1 MHTPRLFRL
10 ALLLCASTVTSS
22 LFLPAYAENREIP
35 TVEQDAIM
43 HSDIFVNR
51 GEPDNIRD
59 DYFRMGELGVLLPTY
74 HREALFLAYR
84 SLTLDKKTLQQ
95 QKQNTPRKEAKTPE
109 EAEKNGFW
117 LLQRTFV
124 TEKAPAL
131 EIDVYKTM
139 PGHPYASFIN
149 CGNGAFLLAGETL
162 KALHTGKKYKM
173 PELQQWLQ
181 AQDSVFERCG
191 DKKEGVTLAPMPAEL
206 PASSALYLRQL
217 RQYQIAAAHFYEG
230 NYRESQRRF
239 DAIASDK
246 AHPLRAWASH
256 SALRSMMRAASLD
269 TGFIDRWGQI
279 RASSDSAETRRA
291 NANAAQEEHYKKM
304 EAAHAQLKQ
313 RGKLILA
320 DKSLASVH
328 GAVNELLNNAP
339 AILVPH
345 LAYQELT
352 ANLGRLTQ
360 DPVQTGELSKWSAL
374 GDKLFDLYS
383 GNHKLLASLRA
394 QHSHFDWIRTIQ
406 GCTDNPD
413 SPNYSGLCQTEHAHA
428 LAQWQA
434 KPGRAWLVATLI
446 TAQEL
451 TPPLEKAI
459 QEAKN
464 VTSDSPE
471 FFTVRY
477 YSARLL
483 RLAGRS
489 DEAKAMVNAV
499 LNTSGGYI
507 NHPALHH
514 ADSASNL
521 FRQERFALAQNA
533 LEAFTYALRRGG
545 LPYEA
550 DDILNRRLAARD
562 LLRLANISPNER
574 QMLVAAWWR
583 ADMAGD
589 KETADA
595 AASKVGAILPQLNDF
610 ARRYI
615 ASKEAQ
621 ERSFILASMAAQWN
635 ISPVLFT
642 PEKEFAVKRKG
653 SSMLTWCS
661 FDSADFKERAK
672 FQRSPVVT
680 LDLASDPALRDAEMA
695 RLRQIGS
702 GADWL
707 MRTSLQRYAANPKDR
722 EIGFVLQKA
731 IAASS
736 TNCPY
741 WDDKLLKQAQELSAK
756 IQPLTPKA
764 TAATTATGQAA
775 ISEQILR
782 RTYDYYKNSKAN
794 QKEYRTFHLLVKS
807 EDAAKAALA
816 QIAAGASF
824 ESVARKITLDPG
836 SKDKGGDLDWGL
848 PEYYTGNFAAAMRE
862 MKAPGLYPRPV
873 KTEFGWH
880 LIMIKDIRP
889 ALIPTFE
896 EMRPELEKALRK
908 EGGK

>member
-1 MHTPRLFRL
+1 MRHLWPFRL
-10 ALLLCASTVTSS
+10 PLLLCASTLASS
-22 LFLPAYAENREIP
+22 LCLPAYAEKREIP

-43 HSDIFVNR
+43 RSDIFVNR
-51 GEPDNIRD
+51 GAPENTRD

-84 SLTLDKKTLQQ
+84 ALTLDKNTLQQ
-95 QKQNTPRKEAKTPE
+95 QKQNTPRKEAKPSQDPD
-109 EAEKNGFW
+109 KNTFW
-117 LLQRTFV
+117 LEQRKLV
-124 TEKAPAL
+124 TDKALAE
-131 EIDVYKTM
+131 EIDVYKTV
-139 PGHPYASFIN
+139 PGLTWVSYIN
-149 CGNGAFLLAGETL
+149 CGNGAFVLAGETL
-162 KALHTGKKYKM
+162 KALQASKKYKA
-173 PELQQWLQ
+173 PELAQWLQ
-181 AQDSVFERCG
+181 AQDTVFERCA
-191 DKKEGVTLAPMPAEL
+191 DKKDGATLSPIPAEL

-217 RQYQIAAAHFYEG
+217 RQYQIAAAYFYEG

-256 SALRSMMRAASLD
+256 SALRSMMRGASLD
-269 TGFIDRWGQI
+269 NGFIDRWGQI
-279 RASSDSAETRRA
+279 RSSSDSAETRRA

-304 EAAHAQLKQ
+304 EAAHAQLMQ
-313 RGKLILA
+313 RGKQILA

-328 GAVNELLNNAP
+328 GAVTELLNNAP

-345 LAYQELT
+345 LAYRELT
-352 ANLGRLTQ
+352 ASLGRLTQ
-360 DPVQTGELSKWSAL
+360 DPVQTGEMDKWSAL
-374 GDKLFDLYS
+374 GDNLFDLYS

-394 QHSHFDWIRTIQ
+394 QHSYFDWIRTIQ
-406 GCTDNPD
+406 GCTDNPA
-413 SPNYSGLCQTEHAHA
+413 SPNYSGQCQTEHGHA

-451 TPPLEKAI
+451 TPALEKAI
-459 QEAKN
+459 QAAKN
-464 VTSDSPE
+464 VTPDSPE
-471 FFTVRY
+471 YFTVRY

-489 DEAKAMVNAV
+489 DEAKAMLDAV

-514 ADSASNL
+514 ADSANNL
-521 FRQERFALAQNA
+521 LRQERFALANNA

-550 DDILNRRLAARD
+550 DEILNRRLAARD
-562 LLRLANISPNER
+562 LLRLANMSPNER

-610 ARRYI
+610 ARRYV
-615 ASKEAQ
+615 ASKEPQ
-621 ERSFILASMAAQWN
+621 ERSFILASMHAQWN
-635 ISPVLFT
+635 LSPVLFT

-653 SSMLTWCS
+653 SSIVTWCS
-661 FDSADFKERAK
+661 FDSADYKERAK
-672 FQRSPVVT
+672 FQRSPVLT

-707 MRTSLQRYAANPKDR
+707 MRTSLQHYAANPKDR

-736 TNCPY
+736 NNCPY

-756 IQPLTPKA
+756 IPALTPTT
-764 TAATTATGQAA
+764 TAATGQAT
-775 ISEQILR
+775 ISEQTLR
-782 RTYDYYKNSKAN
+782 RTYEYFKNSKAN
-794 QKEYRTFHLLVKS
+794 QKEY
-807 EDAAKAALA
+807 
-816 QIAAGASF
+816 
-824 ESVARKITLDPG
+824 
-836 SKDKGGDLDWGL
+836 
-848 PEYYTGNFAAAMRE
+848 
-862 MKAPGLYPRPV
+862 
-873 KTEFGWH
+873 
-880 LIMIKDIRP
+880 
-889 ALIPTFE
+889 
-896 EMRPELEKALRK
+896 
-908 EGGK
+908 